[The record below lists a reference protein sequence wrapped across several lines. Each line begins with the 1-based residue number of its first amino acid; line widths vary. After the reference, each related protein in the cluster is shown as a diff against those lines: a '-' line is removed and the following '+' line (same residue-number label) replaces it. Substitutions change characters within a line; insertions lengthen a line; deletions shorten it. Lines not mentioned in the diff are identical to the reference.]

1 MFKKTK
7 MWWSRIV
14 YYSNPIQLAEPLPL
28 GRESAID
35 SEAVPEGENVVAS
48 AGLDPG
54 GEHSSGNENSKSTS
68 DSELERSSFQEVLKS
83 SVERGNEVA
92 SFSNLKTQMYR
103 INTDDA
109 PVVHI
114 PHNSGIPVAYIK
126 KESLVDVLGV
136 SEHWVKVRI
145 PGGMPAWGKSEDFI
159 LDNGEGVV
167 LSRRARLRLAPD
179 DSVGNPVLA
188 ILHSGFHATLLD
200 QSGDWVK
207 VLMPEWVAG
216 WMEQSFLET
225 IESDEYDFPI
235 LQREWG
241 EQSEVRQGMYE

>member
-1 MFKKTK
+1 M
-7 MWWSRIV
+7 
-14 YYSNPIQLAEPLPL
+14 
-28 GRESAID
+28 
-35 SEAVPEGENVVAS
+35 PEGENVVAS

-159 LDNGEGVV
+159 LDNGEG
-167 LSRRARLRLAPD
+167 LFYP
-179 DSVGNPVLA
+179 VG
-188 ILHSGFHATLLD
+188 
-200 QSGDWVK
+200 
-207 VLMPEWVAG
+207 
-216 WMEQSFLET
+216 
-225 IESDEYDFPI
+225 
-235 LQREWG
+235 
-241 EQSEVRQGMYE
+241 QG